1 MDIYISMGK
10 SRKYGNQPIFIDPY
24 AYPLLISTMY
34 PQHMTFD
41 LSTTS
46 SLGSS
51 PSSLTYS
58 TLSNTLENKPNN
70 KTDAL
75 HEIKNLINSYK
86 APAPASVPAP
96 APAPTPAPVPA
107 PQPKP
112 QPVPASVPAPQP
124 KPAPQPVPAPVPA
137 PAPAPVPVPAASTT
151 TLIPIT
157 DNIRTNGSN
166 LSDFTSKVTFKYKE
180 NKNILIDFANII
192 GANNVTISNLESI
205 ITKIIKIRNAS
216 KLESLIEILE
226 NTIKHM
232 RIAILKYEII
242 KQQID
247 DNKIEEA
254 KYNINQMDIKKELSD
269 LHGGGTK
276 QENDFIYNAIRNIR
290 NEFITML
297 TNSLIISLQ
306 EKNIFTKQA
315 VDKAAAE
322 AQIKATEEVRRK
334 TAEEAQRKAAAE
346 EARRKTA
353 AEEARRKT
361 AAEEA
366 QRKAAA
372 EEARRKTAAEAR
384 RKTAAEEAQRKA
396 AAEEARRKT
405 AAEAQRKA
413 AAEEAQRKAAAEE
426 AQRKAA
432 ERAAQQA
439 AVEAQRKT
447 AERVAQQAA
456 EEAQRK
462 AAEAQRKTAERAA
475 AQAAEEAQRI
485 AAVLAAEE
493 AQRIATAKAADAKL
507 CPSKDINIDTL
518 DLKIVCQKKER
529 QKMSLKLH
537 PDKNSGCIDEA
548 NDKFKLYS
556 KKCDTENKK
565 QTINEARQ
573 TTEKAYKIAEK
584 EFLLAK
590 NDQSNIKKADIA
602 LLAFV
607 EALNNYIDIYNDA
620 NDNNNDADD
629 ANDDADDDDDD
640 VINNY
645 VKITEDYK
653 RILSELK
660 NAASASQAEAR
671 IDAEKQQAAV
681 RNPIIN
687 KKSEP
692 NDKRINAFN
701 TNVQYPHLNVA
712 PLKIPNKG
720 NTCYIAAAIQLI
732 SCIPDIMYNIISVIN
747 EDDFAKSIKNVL
759 NSYIKQYNPIQLPNE
774 CRFELQNTNQQDA
787 REQLEKIL
795 WINDKNQYILNPS
808 LYKYKDINVI
818 FEDTATPKIINLIN
832 LNNSKN
838 KPMNTLL
845 VEYFAQASF
854 VGDANPEYQKFKQS
868 NNVFVKFAKYFIVAK
883 QLYDSS
889 NKKIDVDNP
898 ITSHLEL
905 YGQKLELL
913 AVIVHEGTTIN
924 GGHYYAYIKR
934 NNQWY
939 LCDDEIVT
947 AIPYKSMQD
956 DIEKNGYVYLYKL
969 VEGEILYGGSKHY
982 KLITK

>member
-1 MDIYISMGK
+1 MGIYISMGK

-41 LSTTS
+41 LSTAS
-46 SLGSS
+46 SIGSS

-86 APAPASVPAP
+86 APAPAPAPPPPVPVPAP
-96 APAPTPAPVPA
+96 APASAPVPA
-107 PQPKP
+107 
-112 QPVPASVPAPQP
+112 PAPQP
-124 KPAPQPVPAPVPA
+124 KPAPAPAPQPKPVPAPAPQPKPVPAPVPI
-137 PAPAPVPVPAASTT
+137 ASTT

-334 TAEEAQRKAAAE
+334 T
-346 EARRKTA
+346 
-353 AEEARRKT
+353 
-361 AAEEA
+361 
-366 QRKAAA
+366 
-372 EEARRKTAAEAR
+372 
-384 RKTAAEEAQRKA
+384 AEEAQRKA

>member
-1 MDIYISMGK
+1 MGIYISMGK

-124 KPAPQPVPAPVPA
+124 VPAPAPVPAPVPV
-137 PAPAPVPVPAASTT
+137 PVPVPAASTT

-242 KQQID
+242 KQQIY

-297 TNSLIISLQ
+297 TNSLITSLQ

-322 AQIKATEEVRRK
+322 AQ
-334 TAEEAQRKAAAE
+334 RKAAVL
-346 EARRKTA
+346 
-353 AEEARRKT
+353 

-372 EEARRKTAAEAR
+372 EEARRIATA
-384 RKTAAEEAQRKA
+384 K
-396 AAEEARRKT
+396 AAEEARRIAT
-405 AAEAQRKA
+405 A
-413 AAEEAQRKAAAEE
+413 
-426 AQRKAA
+426 KAA
-432 ERAAQQA
+432 E
-439 AVEAQRKT
+439 EAQRKT
-447 AERVAQQAA
+447 AERAA
-456 EEAQRK
+456 EEALRK
-462 AAEAQRKTAERAA
+462 AAAVLAAERAANIKAYEIKKAAVERINADSIRIAA

-485 AAVLAAEE
+485 AVAKTVAEE
-493 AQRIATAKAADAKL
+493 ALRKAADAKL

-537 PDKNSGCIDEA
+537 PDKNLGCKLEA
-548 NDKFKLYS
+548 NDKYVFYS
-556 KKCDTENKK
+556 EKCDTENKK
-565 QTINEARQ
+565 QIVKKTINEARQ

-660 NAASASQAEAR
+660 NTASASQAEAR
-671 IDAEKQQAAV
+671 IDAEKQQAAA

-759 NSYIKQYNPIQLPNE
+759 NSYIGQSNPIQLPNE